1 MISQSLKNRLT
12 KAAAGGTL
20 AIASVLLVLVEGT
33 AYEPYYDTGGVLTVC
48 NGITGPDVVPGKRYT
63 PDECER
69 LLQKH
74 LAVYKK
80 AVDRYVKVDMNDYQR
95 AALISFSY
103 NIGVDAFKKSTLLKK
118 INKGDFNGACKEM
131 DRWVYDNGRYIQGLK
146 NRRDIERAICEWG
159 VTNGK

>member
-118 INKGDFNGACKEM
+118 INKGDFKGACKEM
-131 DRWVYDNGRYIQGLK
+131 DRWVYDNGKYIQGLK

>member
-118 INKGDFNGACKEM
+118 INKGDFKGACKEM

>member
-1 MISQSLKNRLT
+1 MISQSLRNRLT

-118 INKGDFNGACKEM
+118 INKGDFKGACKEM

>member
-33 AYEPYYDTGGVLTVC
+33 AYEPYYDTRGVLTVC

-74 LAVYKK
+74 LSVYKK

-118 INKGDFNGACKEM
+118 INKGDFKGACKEM
-131 DRWVYDNGRYIQGLK
+131 DRWVYDNGGYIQGLK

>member
-1 MISQSLKNRLT
+1 MISQSLRNRLT

-80 AVDRYVKVDMNDYQR
+80 AVDRYVKVDMNNYQR

-118 INKGDFNGACKEM
+118 INKGDFKGACKEM